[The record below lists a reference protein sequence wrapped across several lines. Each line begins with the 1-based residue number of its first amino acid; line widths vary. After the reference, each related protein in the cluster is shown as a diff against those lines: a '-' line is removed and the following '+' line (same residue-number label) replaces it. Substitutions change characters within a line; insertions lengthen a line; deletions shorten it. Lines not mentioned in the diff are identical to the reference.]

1 MDKVSEIN
9 RFGKILIELSSARR
23 LTNSKYNNT
32 VHAKSST
39 VTDHGLAIRI
49 LLPSLQRARKTK
61 R

>member
-1 MDKVSEIN
+1 MDEVSEIN
-9 RFGKILIELSSARR
+9 RFGKMLIELSSARQF
-23 LTNSKYNNT
+23 TNSEYNNT

-49 LLPSLQRARKTK
+49 LLPSLQCAPKTK